1 MTALH
6 LTLRQ
11 LQIFVAVA
19 ESGSTTAASAEIAL
33 SQSATSAA
41 VQELERLLDLR
52 LFERV
57 GKRLQLNEQGRSLL
71 PRARAVLDAANAV
84 ARFAQAP
91 EAARQ
96 SVRIGAS
103 LTVADH
109 MLPRVLT
116 AFLGDLPAQAEHW
129 HSQVSVGNTAHICA
143 QVASFALDIGLIEGP
158 SHEPLLIA
166 QPWLE
171 DDMVIAGSPALV
183 ARLLTQSQSQA
194 PEGSISLPVLR
205 EAVWLLRE
213 PGSGTREVADQALYP
228 ALGAYRRH
236 IELGGNESIRQA
248 AAAGLGLACLS
259 RRVVQAALAAGTL
272 VAPPTPL
279 PRISRTWYWVL
290 HRERQITPA
299 LETLIHLLPHLA
311 EDIDHPHMRVAEDMD
326 AGSHQR

>member
-1 MTALH
+1 MAAPH
-6 LTLRQ
+6 LSLRQ

-19 ESGSTTAASAEIAL
+19 DSGSTTAASQEIAL

-52 LFERV
+52 LFDRV
-57 GKRLQLNEQGRSLL
+57 GKRLQLNEQGRALL
-71 PRARAVLDAANAV
+71 PRARAVLDAASAV
-84 ARFAQAP
+84 ERFAQAP

-96 SVRIGAS
+96 SVRMGAS

-109 MLPRVLT
+109 MLPRVLA
-116 AFLGDLPAQAEHW
+116 AFLGDLPGQAPHW
-129 HSQVSVGNTAHICA
+129 HSQVAVGNTAHICA
-143 QVASFALDIGLIEGP
+143 QVASFELDIGLIEGP

-171 DDMVIAGSPALV
+171 DDMVIAGAPMLV
-183 ARLLTQSQSQA
+183 DRLLAQSQGQA
-194 PEGSISLPVLR
+194 PEGCICVPALR

-228 ALGAYRRH
+228 TLGAYRRH

-259 RRVVQAALAAGTL
+259 RRVVQSALAAGTL

-279 PRISRTWYWVL
+279 PRISRTWYWVR

-299 LETLIHLLPHLA
+299 LQALIDMLPQLA
-311 EDIDHPHMRVAEDMD
+311 EDTDSPHMRVPEDVD
-326 AGSHQR
+326 GSGHRR